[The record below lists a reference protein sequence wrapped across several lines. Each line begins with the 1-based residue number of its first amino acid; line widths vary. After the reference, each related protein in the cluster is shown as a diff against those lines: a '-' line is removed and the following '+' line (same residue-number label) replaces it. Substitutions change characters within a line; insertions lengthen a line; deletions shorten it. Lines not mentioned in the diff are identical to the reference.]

1 MQEIT
6 VTLEGAGTMLLHNS
20 EKLLNPF
27 DETNREKKRIT
38 DKRTKQTDED
48 RLQVARLEWTMGWY
62 MNERGPVIPLQ
73 NIYAS
78 LWQAAKKTKEGMVFL
93 DGANVLHEYAE
104 LEYDGPRDLD
114 GLWGDGLTGSPF
126 IDYRPVGQQAVKIMR
141 CRPRLADWRL
151 ETSFLVDE
159 TILDVE
165 KFQMFV
171 EKAGRYVGL
180 GDYRKMYGRFTAK
193 IS

>member
-1 MQEIT
+1 MQEIQ
-6 VTLEGAGTMLLHNS
+6 VVLEGAGTMLLHNS

-62 MNERGPVIPLQ
+62 FGPNGPVMPSQ

-78 LWQAAKKTKEGMVFL
+78 LHEAAKKTREGKVFL
-93 DGANVLHEYAE
+93 DGVNILHEYAD

-114 GLWGDGLTGSPF
+114 NLWGDGLTGSPF
-126 IDYRPVGQQAVKIMR
+126 VDYRAVGQQAVKIMR
-141 CRPRLADWRL
+141 CRPRLAEWRL

-159 TILDVE
+159 TILDVD
-165 KFQMFV
+165 KFQIFV
-171 EKAGRYVGL
+171 DKAGRYVGL
-180 GDYRKMYGRFTAK
+180 GDFRKMYGRFTAK
-193 IS
+193 VS